1 MDTEK
6 SFLLEMQDHIAVIK
20 FARPKVLNALNS
32 SVLKDFD
39 VLFDQLASDPEVFG
53 VIFMGE
59 GKGFI
64 AGADISEM
72 ADLDATEGQTFGALG
87 QAVFAKLEK
96 LSKPT
101 IAAVNGFA
109 LGGGLEFAMSC
120 DFRIAATVAKF
131 GQPEVGLGIIPGFG
145 GTQRLPRLVGL
156 SRAKELIYTGGI
168 IDATEA
174 YRIGLVDRVV
184 EAEVLLDTAMELAKK
199 ITKNAHGAVAL
210 AKKAIQEGYDMDID
224 DGCDLEA
231 DYFGRCF
238 ATENQKEGMGAFL
251 RKEKPKFL
259 ND

>member
-1 MDTEK
+1 MGTENTY
-6 SFLLEMQDHIAVIK
+6 SLDMQNNMAIVR
-20 FARPKVLNALNS
+20 FTRSKVLNALNS
-32 SVLKDFD
+32 SVLKDLD
-39 VLFDQLASDPEVFG
+39 LLFDQLASDPEVFG

-72 ADLDATEGQTFGALG
+72 ADLDAAAGEAFGKLG
-87 QAVFAKLEK
+87 QGVFAKLEK

-145 GTQRLPRLVGL
+145 GTQRLPRLVGV
-156 SRAKELIYTGGI
+156 SRAKELIYTGGM

-174 YRIGLVDRVV
+174 YRIGLVDRIV
-184 EAEVLLDTAMELAKK
+184 ELEVLLDTALELAMK
-199 ITKNAHGAVAL
+199 INKNAHGAVAL

-224 DGCDLEA
+224 SGCSLEA
-231 DYFGRCF
+231 TYFGRCF

-251 RKEKPKFL
+251 KKEKPKFV

>member
-1 MDTEK
+1 MTENT
-6 SFLLEMQDHIAVIK
+6 FCLEIQNNIAIVK
-20 FARPKVLNALNS
+20 FTRASVLNALNS
-32 SVLKDFD
+32 NVLKEFD
-39 VLFDQLASDPEVFG
+39 ILLDQLASDAGVFA

-72 ADLDATEGQTFGALG
+72 VALEALAGQAFGRLG
-87 QAVFAKLEK
+87 QAVFSKLEN

-120 DFRIAATVAKF
+120 DFRIAASVAKF

-145 GTQRLPRLVGL
+145 GTQRLPRLVGV
-156 SRAKELIYTGGI
+156 SRAKELIYTGAM
-168 IDATEA
+168 IDGSEA
-174 YRIGLVDRVV
+174 YRIGLVDHLV
-184 EAEVLLDTAMELAKK
+184 EPEALLETAMALAMK

-210 AKKAIQEGYDMDID
+210 AKKAIQEGYNIDIES
-224 DGCDLEA
+224 GCLIEA
-231 DYFGRCF
+231 TYFGLCF

-251 RKEKPKFL
+251 KKEKPQFI